1 MSLTSV
7 LPLLLIVVVVL
18 IAVKRGGAPWR
29 KLRLEPGQVDTV
41 MAANARMQARN
52 LLAFG
57 AGIILLAVLTSVGM
71 AWEAVD
77 LGRIV
82 LVAPMLAA
90 TGAVVVVAI
99 APTAT
104 LHEPDGQR
112 AAELAPR
119 RPWDFGARWMFVLSA
134 VLLLALVAVFVML
147 GLSADDDGRSVT
159 RVTELTSTS
168 ASPYPG
174 FFYGMPLL
182 IVTVVEAIVT
192 GVALAR
198 IASAPRPTAEQLRSA
213 DDVLRRVSTGLVL
226 KLASA
231 AAAATLGVV
240 LVLAGNATKSM
251 GDGVVAGGEVLHE
264 AVSGLELL
272 ASVES
277 IGGFVLLGTGIA
289 LLLWAVRDAA
299 RIPLVFDS
307 AAVSA

>member
-213 DDVLRRVSTGLVL
+213 DDVLRRVSTG
-226 KLASA
+226 
-231 AAAATLGVV
+231 VV